1 MNDCVFCRIAKKQ
14 IPAEILLENEKLIVF
29 QDKNPVAPVHVLL
42 IPKQHVSSIVDPL
55 LTEDKQLAAE
65 IFAAIQEITE
75 KTGVNEN
82 GFRVVVNR
90 GTHGGESVPHL
101 HFHIIGGRE
110 LSWPPG

>member
-1 MNDCVFCRIAKKQ
+1 MNDCIFCRIAKKE

-42 IPKQHVSSIVDPL
+42 IPKKHVSSIVDPL
-55 LTEDKQLAAE
+55 LAEDQQLAAA
-65 IFAAIQEITE
+65 IFAAIKEITE
-75 KTGVNEN
+75 KTGVNED
-82 GFRVVVNR
+82 GFRVIVNR
-90 GTHGGESVPHL
+90 GAHGGESVPHL